1 MTTYNPD
8 PIYYGDTWPGIPAI
22 SILVGGVHPA
32 FAVASARLVFFRA
45 GKDPGTTPATGC
57 VVASPSGVV
66 ILNAATWSMTVPPAV
81 LLLDRGDWSLQFKT
95 TDAAGIIKTWV
106 AGTITIL

>member
-1 MTTYNPD
+1 M
-8 PIYYGDTWPGIPAI
+8 
-22 SILVGGVHPA
+22 
-32 FAVASARLVFFRA
+32 
-45 GKDPGTTPATGC
+45 C
-57 VVASPSGVV
+57 
-66 ILNAATWSMTVPPAV
+66 ATWSMTVPPAV